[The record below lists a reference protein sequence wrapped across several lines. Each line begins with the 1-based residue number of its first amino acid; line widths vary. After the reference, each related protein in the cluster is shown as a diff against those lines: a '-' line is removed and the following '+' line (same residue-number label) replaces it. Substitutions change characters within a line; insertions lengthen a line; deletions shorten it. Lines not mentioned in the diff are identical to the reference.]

1 MPFLSVHNF
10 ISVYGELERTS
21 SNKGTKSE
29 ANQLTQIME
38 SVAEMIAEEI
48 NRLFCC
54 ISRMNSNGC
63 IQAWVDINCLTYALH
78 PYLNQPAKDFLG
90 EASKPLL
97 DLERPGDREV
107 VTGCE
112 KNFRSTM
119 AFHLN
124 AFERSKDLYLK
135 S

>member
-1 MPFLSVHNF
+1 
-10 ISVYGELERTS
+10 
-21 SNKGTKSE
+21 
-29 ANQLTQIME
+29 ME
-38 SVAEMIAEEI
+38 SVAEVIAEEI

-63 IQAWVDINCLTYALH
+63 IQAWVDINCLSYSLH
-78 PYLNQPAKDFLG
+78 PYLNKSSKDYLG

-97 DLERPGDREV
+97 DLERPGDRDV
-107 VTGCE
+107 VNSCE
-112 KNFRSTM
+112 KTFRTTM